1 MNEDPA
7 GDGESGDR
15 RTREAG
21 DDRDRIAEDRDKRAE
36 AHDHKSEDRDKRA
49 EARDERAETREVGAV
64 LVDEAAGADRD
75 GARRDRDGGASD
87 RTYSSRDREA
97 ASLDRMDAAADRKHA
112 SAMNA
117 YLSTDDLTGA
127 YHRGPGNTELEREIA
142 RSRRTNTSLT
152 VAFVDVDAL
161 KHRNDS
167 EGHAAGDRL
176 LRETAAT
183 IRSHFRPYDLLIRYG
198 GDEFVCGLFDMEM
211 TEAAERFALVNR
223 DLEAAEQA
231 SVTIGLATLT
241 DSDALAELLARAD
254 ADMYK
259 GRQRSL
265 GHLPRGEAAS

>member
-1 MNEDPA
+1 M
-7 GDGESGDR
+7 
-15 RTREAG
+15 
-21 DDRDRIAEDRDKRAE
+21 
-36 AHDHKSEDRDKRA
+36 H
-49 EARDERAETREVGAV
+49 
-64 LVDEAAGADRD
+64 
-75 GARRDRDGGASD
+75 
-87 RTYSSRDREA
+87 
-97 ASLDRMDAAADRKHA
+97 
-112 SAMNA
+112 A

-127 YHRGPGNTELEREIA
+127 YHRGPGNIELEREMA

-211 TEAAERFALVNR
+211 TEAAARFALVNR

-265 GHLPRGEAAS
+265 GHPPPGDAAS